1 LAIPQGK
8 NTLAS
13 ARQPATLDATAI
25 AWVTGALCA
34 TLLPHAPY
42 LPVWVL
48 PMFLLSAGWRLWLAK
63 KNGPLP
69 TRWLRLLLAMLAFA
83 LVYASQRGISGVAAG
98 TTLLVVM
105 LGLKML
111 EAKTR
116 RDTILLLVLAYFLI
130 LAAFLRE
137 QSPVL
142 AAYQVLAT
150 WAVTT
155 AMLQVTRY
163 GSFLPPREA
172 TGIAGQLMLYTLPV
186 MLAMFLL
193 FPRIPGPFWALPS
206 TSSGAVTGLSNEMT
220 PGTIAQLS
228 QSDEVAFRVTF
239 EGKAPL
245 TSQLYWRGPVLEQ
258 FDGRSWSQGKWP
270 SPSIDVSQLEY
281 RGQATRYTVSLV
293 PHDKAWLLALDLP
306 AQPLPVDTRLSR
318 RLQLETLKPVRER
331 LVYTA
336 VSYPDFRAPGALS
349 DRERTFFTFLPERS
363 NPRSQALARNMRQQ
377 ASTEQAYIQA
387 ILEKFNRE
395 PYAYTLA
402 PKRLDMRNPS
412 DDFLFNTREGF
423 CEFYAS
429 SFAIMMRAVGI
440 PSRVVTGYQGGE
452 MNPFGEY
459 MIVRQSSAHA
469 WVEVWLQDRGWVR
482 VDPTAAVAPE
492 RIQRGLPDSLRLGD
506 PLPGGLLRSVPM
518 LADLRMAWDLA
529 NARWD
534 EYVLG
539 YGPELQMDLLSRF
552 GLNMPTPL
560 QLILIILCLAGFFL
574 FLLSLYLARN
584 YRPRIADPALLLYRE
599 FIRKLEKAGL
609 TVAVHEAPGDLAKRI
624 GKLRPDIRAQ
634 VNNVTTNYVLARYRK
649 TGRYQLAL
657 EQLRIAVRAFRP

>member
-1 LAIPQGK
+1 M
-8 NTLAS
+8 AS
-13 ARQPATLDATAI
+13 ARQPASLDATAI

-63 KNGPLP
+63 KDSPLP
-69 TRWLRLLLAMLAFA
+69 SRWLRLLMAMLAFA
-83 LVYASQRGISGVAAG
+83 MVYSSQRGISGVAAG

-105 LGLKML
+105 LGLKTL

-137 QSPVL
+137 QGPVL

-155 AMLQVTRY
+155 ALLQVTRY
-163 GSFLPPREA
+163 DSFLPPREA

-186 MLAMFLL
+186 MLVMFLL
-193 FPRIPGPFWALPS
+193 FPRIPGPFWALPRMDGS
-206 TSSGAVTGLSNEMT
+206 AVTGLSDEMT
-220 PGTIAQLS
+220 PGAIAQLS
-228 QSDEVAFRVTF
+228 LSDEVAFRVTF
-239 EGKAPL
+239 DGKAPPP
-245 TSQLYWRGPVLEQ
+245 SQLYWRGPVLEQ
-258 FDGRSWSQGKWP
+258 FDGRSWSQGNWP
-270 SPSIDVSQLEY
+270 SSSIDLSRLEY
-281 RGQATRYTVSLV
+281 RGEATRYTVSLV
-293 PHDKAWLLALDLP
+293 PHGKAWLLALDLP
-306 AQPLPVDTRLSR
+306 AQPLPVDARLSR
-318 RLQLETLKPVRER
+318 RLQLETVKPVRDR
-331 LVYTA
+331 LAYTA
-336 VSYPDFRAPGALS
+336 ISYPNYRVLGDLS
-349 DRERTFFTFLPERS
+349 DRERSLFTFLPERS
-363 NPRSQALARNMRQQ
+363 NPRSQTLARNMRRQ
-377 ASTEQAYIQA
+377 ATTEQDYIQA
-387 ILEKFNRE
+387 ILQKFNRE

-452 MNPFGEY
+452 LNPFGDY

-469 WVEVWLQDRGWVR
+469 WVEVWLEDRGWVR

-492 RIQRGLPDSLRLGD
+492 RIQRGLPDSLRFGD
-506 PLPGGLLRSVPM
+506 PMPGGLLRSVPV

-534 EYVLG
+534 EFVLG

-560 QLILIILCLAGFFL
+560 QLILIILCLVGFFL
-574 FLLSLYLARN
+574 LLLSVYLARN
-584 YRPRIADPALLLYRE
+584 YRPRITDPALLLYRD

-609 TVAVHEAPGDLAKRI
+609 AVAVHEAPGDLAKRI
-624 GKLRPDIRAQ
+624 GRLRPDMRAQ
-634 VNNVTTNYVLARYRK
+634 IDNVTANYLLARYRK
-649 TGRYQLAL
+649 TDRYRLAL
-657 EQLRIAVRAFRP
+657 EQLRNAVRAFRP

>member
-1 LAIPQGK
+1 MARARPE
-8 NTLAS
+8 AS
-13 ARQPATLDATAI
+13 LDAMAI

-34 TLLPHAPY
+34 TQMPHAPY

-63 KNGPLP
+63 KGSPLP
-69 TRWLRLLLAMLAFA
+69 SRWLRLLLAMLAFA

-105 LGLKML
+105 MGLKML
-111 EAKTR
+111 EARTR

-137 QSPVL
+137 QGPVL
-142 AAYQVLAT
+142 AMYQVLAT

-155 AMLQVTRY
+155 AMLQITRD
-163 GSFLPPREA
+163 STFLPPREA
-172 TGIAGQLMLYTLPV
+172 AGVAGQLMLYTLPV
-186 MLAMFLL
+186 MLVLFLL
-193 FPRIPGPFWALPS
+193 FPRIPGPFWALPRTAGS
-206 TSSGAVTGLSNEMT
+206 AVTGLSDEMT

-239 EGKAPL
+239 EGKAPP

-258 FDGRSWSQGKWP
+258 FDGRSWSQGSWP
-270 SPSIDVSQLEY
+270 SPSIDLSQLEY
-281 RGQATRYTVSLV
+281 RGPATRYTVSLV
-293 PHDKAWLLALDLP
+293 PHGKAWLLALDLP
-306 AQPLPVDTRLSR
+306 AQPLPADSRLNR
-318 RLQLETLKPVRER
+318 RLQLETLKPVRDR

-336 VSYPDFRAPGALS
+336 LSYPDYQALAGLS
-349 DRERTFFTFLPERS
+349 ERERTHFTFLPERS
-363 NPRSQALARNMRQQ
+363 NPRSQTLARNMRRQV
-377 ASTEQAYIQA
+377 STEEAYIQA
-387 ILEKFNRE
+387 ILDKFHQE

-452 MNPFGEY
+452 LNPFGDY

-469 WVEVWLQDRGWVR
+469 WVEVWLENRGWVR

-506 PLPGGLLRSVPM
+506 PMPGGLLRSVPL

-552 GLNMPTPL
+552 GFNMPTPL
-560 QLILIILCLAGFFL
+560 QLVLVIMTLVGAFL

-584 YRPRIADPALLLYRE
+584 YRPRISDPALLLYRD

-609 TVAVHEAPGDLAKRI
+609 AVAVHEAPGDLASRL
-624 GKLRPDIRAQ
+624 GRLRPDIRVQ
-634 VNNVTTNYVLARYRK
+634 VTNVTTNYLLARYRK
-649 TGRYQLAL
+649 TDRYPLAL
-657 EQLRIAVRAFRP
+657 AQLRNAVRAFKP

>member
-1 LAIPQGK
+1 LAR
-8 NTLAS
+8 
-13 ARQPATLDATAI
+13 ARQQASLDASAI

-48 PMFLLSAGWRLWLAK
+48 PMFLLSAGWRLWLARK
-63 KNGPLP
+63 SSQLP
-69 TRWLRLLLAMLAFA
+69 SRWLRLLLAMLAFA

-105 LGLKML
+105 MGLKML
-111 EAKTR
+111 EARTR

-137 QSPVL
+137 QGPML
-142 AAYQVLAT
+142 ALYQILAT

-155 AMLQVTRY
+155 AMLQVTRS
-163 GSFLPPREA
+163 GTFLPAREA
-172 TGIAGQLMLYTLPV
+172 AGVAGQLMLYTLPV
-186 MLAMFLL
+186 TLVLFLL

-206 TSSGAVTGLSNEMT
+206 TSGSAVTGLSDEMT

-228 QSDEVAFRVTF
+228 QSDAVAFRVTF
-239 EGKAPL
+239 EGKAPPS
-245 TSQLYWRGPVLEQ
+245 SQLYWRGPVLEK
-258 FDGRSWSQGKWP
+258 FDGRSWSQGNWP
-270 SPSIDVSQLEY
+270 SPAMDISRIDY
-281 RGQATRYTVSLV
+281 RGAAIRYTVSLV

-306 AQPLPVDTRLSR
+306 ARPLPADARLSR
-318 RLQLETLKPVRER
+318 RLQLETLKPVRDR

-336 VSYPDFRAPGALS
+336 LSYPDYQVLGSLS
-349 DRERTFFTFLPERS
+349 ERERALFTFLPERS
-363 NPRSQALARNMRQQ
+363 NPRSQTLARTMRSQ

-387 ILEKFNRE
+387 VLNKFNRE
-395 PYAYTLA
+395 PYVYTLA

-429 SFAIMMRAVGI
+429 SFALMMRAAGI

-452 MNPFGEY
+452 LNPFGDY

-469 WVEVWLQDRGWVR
+469 WVEVWLDNRGWVR

-492 RIQRGLPDSLRLGD
+492 RIRRGLPDSLRLGD
-506 PLPGGLLRSVPM
+506 PLPGGLLRSVPL
-518 LADLRMAWDLA
+518 LADMRMAWDLA

-560 QLILIILCLAGFFL
+560 QLVLLIMSLVAFFL
-574 FLLSLYLARN
+574 LLLSLYLARN
-584 YRPRIADPALLLYRE
+584 YRPRISDPALLLYRD
-599 FIRKLEKAGL
+599 FLRKLEKAGL
-609 TVAVHEAPGDLAKRI
+609 HVAVHEAPGDLASRL
-624 GKLRPDIRAQ
+624 GRLRPDIRTQ
-634 VNNVTTNYVLARYRK
+634 VNNVTTNYMLARYRK
-649 TGRYQLAL
+649 TDRYQLAL
-657 EQLRIAVRAFRP
+657 EQLRNAVRAFKP